1 VCEPQTEIILL
12 GRLSG
17 RIERALHIRTT
28 DWTHRL
34 FLGQR
39 YASTAFTLDTYA
51 HVLPHMQ
58 DEAAAT
64 MEAMLFLATVSR
76 IVTIR
81 GSAPD
86 TIKAIAIDVIGCR
99 NLITKQVVSRTRLFH
114 FPNCRPSG

>member
-1 VCEPQTEIILL
+1 M
-12 GRLSG
+12 
-17 RIERALHIRTT
+17 
-28 DWTHRL
+28 
-34 FLGQR
+34 GQR
-39 YASTAFTLDTYA
+39 YASTAFTLDAYA

-86 TIKAIAIDVIGCR
+86 TIEAIAIDVIGCR
-99 NLITKQVVSRTRLFH
+99 NLITNSVVSRTRLFQFRIADH
-114 FPNCRPSG
+114 PGADRISQRKPVLGTDRICS

>member
-1 VCEPQTEIILL
+1 V
-12 GRLSG
+12 
-17 RIERALHIRTT
+17 
-28 DWTHRL
+28 
-34 FLGQR
+34 GQR

-86 TIKAIAIDVIGCR
+86 TIEAIAIDVIGCR
-99 NLITKQVVSRTRLFH
+99 NLITNQVVSRTRLFQ
-114 FPNCRPSG
+114 FPNCRPSGS